1 MRMTKFLTALCI
13 GLLVA
18 GFSARAE
25 EILVKG
31 SDTLLNLVQRL
42 AEAYSAANPDATVS
56 VTGGGSGV
64 GISAIINGECDIA
77 NASRSIKSKEVY
89 DAKSNGVNPREFAIA
104 IDGLCIVV
112 NADSPVDQLT
122 VEQVGAIFRGQIKNW
137 SEVGGP
143 NRKISLYGR
152 QPSSGT
158 YVYMR
163 DEVMKGEY
171 GAGMRQMN
179 GNAQIIEALK
189 SDKSGIG
196 YVGVGYARSAE
207 GVSVVK
213 VAADEG
219 GEYVS
224 PLDDEKV
231 NAGLYPITRAL
242 FQYTD
247 GRPRGEARSLIE
259 FELSEAGQKIVEE
272 EGFFPV
278 STDYQKQNESNL
290 K

>member
-1 MRMTKFLTALCI
+1 MTKFLTALCI